1 MAVDTRRG
9 SNAFASLFTPVS
21 QMGGSQHFTM
31 VVECPF
37 SPLSSQRLTC
47 SFKLDLCDPVRSFET
62 VVPLQAMSSQI
73 LFNAVLAFA
82 ARHKANTISTDLYQ
96 ESAYE
101 YQRRCL
107 RSLIKRVSLGQEGLE
122 DDNMFAATIILR
134 VVEEMERRLDFFI
147 PDFPLVCLSCVSPP
161 GSRLMTLYSRQP
173 RLRQPTLSPP
183 HPGIHPSKSCQAD
196 RGRLPCCRLVLGG
209 VASGDLCR
217 RDAKKTNVYR
227 HDRVNRRQDI

>member
-1 MAVDTRRG
+1 
-9 SNAFASLFTPVS
+9 
-21 QMGGSQHFTM
+21 
-31 VVECPF
+31 
-37 SPLSSQRLTC
+37 
-47 SFKLDLCDPVRSFET
+47 
-62 VVPLQAMSSQI
+62 MSSQI

-134 VVEEMERRLDFFI
+134 VVEEMERRLDFLFQTFVFLVWLA
-147 PDFPLVCLSCVSPP
+147 FPSPE
-161 GSRLMTLYSRQP
+161 SRLMTLYSRQP

-183 HPGIHPSKSCQAD
+183 HPGIHTSKSCQAN

-227 HDRVNRRQDI
+227 YDRVNRRQDIR